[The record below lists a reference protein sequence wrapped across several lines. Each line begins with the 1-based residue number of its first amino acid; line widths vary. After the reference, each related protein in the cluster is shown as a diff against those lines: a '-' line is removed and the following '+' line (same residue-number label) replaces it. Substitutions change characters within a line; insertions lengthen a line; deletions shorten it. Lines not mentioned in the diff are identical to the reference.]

1 MLRTYMPWMAGAAAL
16 ALTSSVALGALPASE
31 AAKLGTSLTPVGAVK
46 AGNADGTIPEWTGGL
61 ATVPT
66 PSGNKYLPN
75 PYKDDKIR
83 FTITSKN
90 YEQYKDK

>member
-1 MLRTYMPWMAGAAAL
+1 MWKTRSIAFTGAL
-16 ALTSSVALGALPASE
+16 ALTLVATGASAKVSQSE
-31 AAKLGTSLTPVGAVK
+31 AAKLGTTLTPIGATK
-46 AGNADGTIPEWTGGL
+46 AANKDGTIPEWTGGL